1 VTAPSEGQGQG
12 QQQGQQGAKNRQRPK
27 RLAVVEY
34 THRDPILLGQAHQ
47 AVGVVTDPGTGDG
60 AVTIRPLTHHSV
72 TVDLGDVAGEIS
84 ADDV

>member
-1 VTAPSEGQGQG
+1 MTAPSEGQG
-12 QQQGQQGAKNRQRPK
+12 QQQGQQGAKSRQRPK

-34 THRDPILLGQAHQ
+34 THRDPILGHVQQ

-60 AVTIRPLTHHSV
+60 AVTIRPLTHHTV
-72 TVDLGDVAGEIS
+72 TVALDDVAGEIS